1 MRALSRNE
9 KHQFDTPQR
18 GIAAALS
25 LVLMIVFDTT
35 TLLASHE
42 VGVGSLLVQRMT
54 SQSHCS
60 WPIRKSSCEATD
72 RLSDTSQ

>member
-42 VGVGSLLVQRMT
+42 VGG
-54 SQSHCS
+54 
-60 WPIRKSSCEATD
+60 W
-72 RLSDTSQ
+72 